1 MDRYAP
7 QIAVADIG
15 AEGQLKLASAK
26 VCIIGAG
33 GLGTPV
39 ATILAAAGVGFITI
53 IDGDRVALS
62 NLHRQFQF
70 TPADIGKSK
79 AEVLAAQLRIQS
91 PGIDVAVIAEHLT
104 DGNAEQLLSSADAVA
119 DCTDQLESRLLV
131 DRMCGLLNK
140 PLVFAAVGG
149 WEGYLTILHHR
160 QRFALAQAFDLAGF
174 YADAVL
180 DCARIG
186 IVPTTCGVVGNLQA
200 NEVLKVILGLA
211 DVLDGQLL
219 CVDLKQVVFRKFALK
234 KPG

>member
-7 QIAVADIG
+7 QIAVVEIG

-39 ATILAAAGVGFITI
+39 ATMLAAVGVGSI
-53 IDGDRVALS
+53 IIVDGDRVAPS

-70 TPADIGKSK
+70 TPADIGKPK
-79 AEVLAAQLRIQS
+79 AEVLAAQLRLQNPAIEV
-91 PGIDVAVIAEHLT
+91 VAIAEHLT
-104 DGNAEQLLSSADAVA
+104 DENAEQLISSAEVVA

-131 DRMCGLLNK
+131 DRMCASLSK
-140 PLVFAAVGG
+140 PLVFAAIGG
-149 WEGYLTILHHR
+149 WEGYLTILHHH
-160 QRFALAQAFDLAGF
+160 QRFALDQAFDLAGF

-180 DCARIG
+180 NCAQTG

-200 NEVLKVILGLA
+200 NEVLKILLGL
-211 DVLDGQLL
+211 DNVLDGQLL
-219 CVDLKQVVFRKFALK
+219 CVDLKKVVFRKFVLS
-234 KPG
+234 KPA